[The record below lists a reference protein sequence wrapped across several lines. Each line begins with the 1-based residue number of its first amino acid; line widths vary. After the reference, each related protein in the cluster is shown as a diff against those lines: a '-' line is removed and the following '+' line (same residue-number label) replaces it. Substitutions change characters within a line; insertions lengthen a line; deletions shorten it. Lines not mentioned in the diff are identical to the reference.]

1 MSFAAIESSLNSATL
16 AAFSNASMV
25 WLAATVPGVFDA
37 FYADPLGMDNVQPNF
52 LCLGANVSGL
62 AAGASVAIDAV
73 NYIVRE
79 VRPERG
85 LVRLILEAA

>member
-1 MSFAAIESSLNSATL
+1 MSFAALESSLNSATL

-25 WLAATVPGVFDA
+25 WLASTVPGVFDA
-37 FYADPLGMDNVQPNF
+37 FYADPLGMDNSSPNF
-52 LCLGANVSGL
+52 LCLAAAVSGL
-62 AAGASVAIDAV
+62 VAGASVAVDAV
-73 NYIVRE
+73 AYIVRE